1 MEEKNNLKNTLRNIR
16 DGLGFLAFILIILA
30 TTIWIIVGYQN
41 NTLNPNGGSNWII
54 LTTSIITLLLT
65 LLTYKDLGEV
75 MSNSE
80 NEKIPRRYH
89 IIFSALTVIGYLGTV
104 LTHYSL
110 AISCPIIAGSF
121 ALKIITKKHLK

>member
-1 MEEKNNLKNTLRNIR
+1 MEEKNNLKSTLRNIR

-41 NTLNPNGGSNWII
+41 NTLNPNGGPNWII
-54 LTTSIITLLLT
+54 LATSIVALLLT

-80 NEKIPRRYH
+80 NKKIPLRYH
-89 IIFSALTVIGYLGTV
+89 IVFSALTVIGYLGAV

-110 AISCPIIAGSF
+110 FVATPIIAISF
-121 ALKIITKKHLK
+121 VLKILAKKHLK